1 MYSLVRS
8 VVQIVVDSLAVHSFV
23 SVDAVVAALLEWEA
37 RLVAWEARHVQ
48 PVSAGSSGLLVLLL
62 DRPAA
67 AGDFGRLWAVL
78 PCCVL
83 EDHVCL
89 GIAKVAH
96 DPELALLSAHP
107 VRK

>member
-78 PCCVL
+78 PCCVIA
-83 EDHVCL
+83 HL